1 MCNLES
7 VQWFV
12 VYLYC
17 NVTSGL
23 HLFTELATRPHWD
36 RFPITSSS
44 PILSVCSPHTYS
56 PFLPHSPWL
65 TGSRIVKLPQLF
77 SSVCAPAS
85 VPSHSNISIPPH
97 LPPIYLLFIFFVITE
112 LKCGSF
118 HCKQCQESMLN
129 THTCRHTHIQ
139 HETLTPP
146 ENLRKLDQDNAMIVF
161 VYLPWSLLCC
171 LCLTSLHKACSA
183 DMCIFVCICM
193 HAWLCKV
200 NLHSPED
207 VWRAFV
213 FIPEGLQVHRSLHAS
228 VCVCFTCLVCLEL

>member
-1 MCNLES
+1 MCHLES

-65 TGSRIVKLPQLF
+65 TASRIVKLPQLF

-85 VPSHSNISIPPH
+85 VPSHNNISIPPH
-97 LPPIYLLFIFFVITE
+97 LPHLSTYYLFFFVITE

-146 ENLRKLDQDNAMIVF
+146 QRTWGNWTKTM
-161 VYLPWSLLCC
+161 PW
-171 LCLTSLHKACSA
+171 LCLFTSPGPCCAACA
-183 DMCIFVCICM
+183 
-193 HAWLCKV
+193 
-200 NLHSPED
+200 
-207 VWRAFV
+207 
-213 FIPEGLQVHRSLHAS
+213 
-228 VCVCFTCLVCLEL
+228 

>member
-1 MCNLES
+1 MYFPVSERMCDVLCT
-7 VQWFV
+7 VQEKMDMRVNKPCIEHVSPWVCAVICCVFVLQCHKWFTL
-12 VYLYC
+12 VYRIGYEAPL
-17 NVTSGL
+17 
-23 HLFTELATRPHWD
+23 RPL
-36 RFPITSSS
+36 PIASSS

-65 TGSRIVKLPQLF
+65 TASRIVKLPQLF

-85 VPSHSNISIPPH
+85 VPSHNNISIPPH

-171 LCLTSLHKACSA
+171 RTVLNLLTQSLFSWYVHLC
-183 DMCIFVCICM
+183 VY
-193 HAWLCKV
+193 
-200 NLHSPED
+200 
-207 VWRAFV
+207 
-213 FIPEGLQVHRSLHAS
+213 LHACMALQS
-228 VCVCFTCLVCLEL
+228 ESA